1 MKNRLLIAFVC
12 ITIFASFPYC
22 ESQAQVFPQQL
33 INQALENRHASPTTI
48 NRSPNPGGESTSIGV
63 RQHLAMVPSKLQFIK
78 DFRKETGSIAS
89 TDTIFVGAVP
99 NDTLYITGT
108 FFNNGPILVFNDGVL
123 IFENAN
129 ATINGDLFVF
139 QNAKMQADSS
149 TLNFPQL
156 YFYQR
161 SWILANN
168 GMVNVNNCTLD
179 FTGLSHNLLAV
190 NDAQITMNNIQ
201 NIGFTTAS
209 AYHNA
214 SISIDST
221 NQAGEFIL
229 NDSATYNF
237 ENVNTLLLWHT
248 VPKNATINTTFPAPG
263 AVGSYL
269 LDTTSS
275 WAIGIQYSVN
285 VLSSTDVMWALMP
298 VNGSDVTITGS
309 TIRAIGLWFTEGDT
323 VDVSGLVNNSNY
335 SSFLAPVPDRV
346 LQLNNCSVQTW
357 NLYVFD
363 SSSIDISGSIVGEVG
378 SMGRSFVTAQGVLCD
393 GSGGYYW
400 ATDTSLSIA
409 VTSTVLSS
417 IRSQGNGIF
426 VFGYGSVNGVASAVG
441 NSVMIV
447 TQSSTPQEPVP
458 YERGVAWRVHI
469 NPLPVSYVDSV
480 VDISGSAWIDQG
492 PLGSFMDFGSY
503 DLFYSTASNPNT
515 WITIS
520 TGNTVE
526 VKNTALT
533 QWNTNGLNAGAYNL
547 RLNTFNDLG
556 DSIDAVIQVSLLPSI
571 LGVDEL
577 DGEIVDVSVTPNPA
591 KDQLNFNFMMKST
604 GEAAF
609 KIYDTSGQ
617 LVYESQKLFSAGNQT
632 WTIDSNFLNAGIYH
646 FDLHIPGGSK
656 SDLFVVVK

>member
-1 MKNRLLIAFVC
+1 MKNQFSILIVS
-12 ITIFASFPYC
+12 IFCVILIPFAGSF
-22 ESQAQVFPQQL
+22 AQNFPQQS
-33 INQALENRHASPTTI
+33 INQALEKRQVTSTVNR
-48 NRSPNPGGESTSIGV
+48 NPNPDYQSSSIGV

-78 DFRKETGSIAS
+78 DFRKEANNVAS

-168 GMVNVNNCTLD
+168 GKVNVNNCTLD

-190 NDAQITMNNIQ
+190 HDAQITMNNIQ

-209 AYHNA
+209 AYHQA

-229 NDSATYNF
+229 NDSATFNF

-248 VPKNATINTTFPAPG
+248 VPQNATINTTFPAPG
-263 AVGSYL
+263 VVMSYQ
-269 LDTTSS
+269 LDTTTS
-275 WAIGIQYSVN
+275 WATGIQYNVN
-285 VLSSTDVMWALMP
+285 VQNSTDVMWALMP
-298 VNGSDVTITGS
+298 VNGSDITITGS

-323 VDVSGLVNNSNY
+323 VNVSGLVNNSNY
-335 SSFLAPVPDRV
+335 TSFLAPVPDRV
-346 LQLNNCSVQTW
+346 LQLNNCNVQTW
-357 NLYVFD
+357 SLYVFD
-363 SSSIDISGSIVGEVG
+363 SSSIDITGSIIGEVG

-400 ATDTSLSIA
+400 ANDTSLSIA
-409 VTSTVLSS
+409 INSTVFSS

-426 VFGYGSVNGVASAVG
+426 VFGYGSVNGAVSAVG

-447 TQSSTPQEPVP
+447 TQSSTPQDPIP
-458 YERGVAWRVHI
+458 YEKSVAWRVHI
-469 NPLPVSYVDSV
+469 NPLPVSFVDSV
-480 VDISGSAWIDQG
+480 VEINGSAWIDQG

-503 DLFYSTASNPNT
+503 DMFFSTSSNPST
-515 WITIS
+515 WIPIS
-520 TGNTVE
+520 TNNTVE
-526 VKNTALT
+526 VKNNFLA
-533 QWNTNGLNAGAYNL
+533 QWNTGGLNAGSYNL

-556 DSIDAVIQVSLLPSI
+556 DSIDAVIQVSLLPAI
-571 LGVDEL
+571 LGID
-577 DGEIVDVSVTPNPA
+577 DNEIYDFSFSPNPV
-591 KDQLNFNFMMKST
+591 KDHFNINFEMQSV
-604 GEAAF
+604 GLSSI
-609 KIYDTSGQ
+609 KIYDTNGK
-617 LVYESQKLFSAGNQT
+617 LVYELQKSFGTGKQSWN
-632 WTIDSNFLNAGIYH
+632 IDPGFLNAGIYH
-646 FDLHIPGGSK
+646 FEFKIPGGSK
-656 SDLFVVVK
+656 SDSFVVTND

>member
-1 MKNRLLIAFVC
+1 M
-12 ITIFASFPYC
+12 
-22 ESQAQVFPQQL
+22 
-33 INQALENRHASPTTI
+33 
-48 NRSPNPGGESTSIGV
+48 
-63 RQHLAMVPSKLQFIK
+63 AMVPSKLQFIN
-78 DFRKETGSIAS
+78 DFRKEAYNLAS

-139 QNAKMQADSS
+139 QDAKMQADSS

-161 SWILANN
+161 SWILANS

-179 FTGLSHNLLAV
+179 FSGLSHNLLAV
-190 NDAQITMNNIQ
+190 NNAQITMNHIQ

-209 AYHNA
+209 AYHQA

-248 VPKNATINTTFPAPG
+248 VPKNATMNTTFPPAG
-263 AVGSYL
+263 AVATYS

-275 WAIGIQYSVN
+275 WATGIQYSVN
-285 VLSSTDVMWALMP
+285 VQNSTDVMWALMP

-323 VDVSGLVNNSNY
+323 VNVSGLVNNSNY
-335 SSFLAPVPDRV
+335 TSFLAPVPDRV

-357 NLYVFD
+357 NLYAFD
-363 SSSIDISGSIVGEVG
+363 SSSIDITGSIVGEVG

-400 ATDTSLSIA
+400 ATDTTLSIA
-409 VTSTVLSS
+409 VNSTVFSS

-426 VFGYGSVNGVASAVG
+426 LFGYSSVNGVASAVG

-447 TQSSTPQEPVP
+447 TQSSAPQDPVP
-458 YERGVAWRVHI
+458 YERSIAWRVHI

-480 VDISGSAWIDQG
+480 VEVSGSAWIDQG

-503 DLFYSTASNPNT
+503 DLFYSTSANPSA
-515 WITIS
+515 WIPIS

-526 VKNTALT
+526 VKNNLLA
-533 QWNTNGLNAGAYNL
+533 QWNTNGLSAGSYNL
-547 RLNTFNDLG
+547 RLNTFNNLG
-556 DSIDAVIQVSLLPSI
+556 DSIDAIIQVSLLPSI
-571 LGVDEL
+571 LGIDEIKN
-577 DGEIVDVSVTPNPA
+577 EISEYSFSPNPV
-591 KDQLNFNFMMKST
+591 KDRFSINFMMQSA
-604 GEAAF
+604 GETSL
-609 KIYDTSGQ
+609 KIYDTKGK
-617 LVYESQKLFSAGNQT
+617 LVYETQKSFGLGNQS
-632 WTIDSNFLNAGIYH
+632 WNIESGFLNSGIYH
-646 FDLHIPGGSK
+646 IEFQTPGGRK
-656 SDLFVVVK
+656 SDSIVVTKD